1 MGQTKKQ
8 SFIEIMT
15 NTVVGFL
22 ISVVVQLIIY
32 PVLEIEVSIG
42 ENLTITT
49 IFVVIGIVRSYV
61 MRRIFNRIYK

>member
-1 MGQTKKQ
+1 MGQTKRQ